1 MSLNDP
7 TATRAAL
14 EALQRADLRMPEHP
28 VILRE
33 MALAYRKLGETSV
46 ADTLF
51 ERSNRTAPRS
61 APQTAP
67 AAPFAPSA
75 TAPTAAPTAPPP
87 SGLDAAFAPPT
98 AAPQVASGPLKLG
111 TNKVS
116 QDLTCTTGEK
126 HILRLEIQASPGSVI
141 SPEDINIDVFFY
153 DIVDGQRA
161 ELSKCDKP
169 VWDFEL
175 PFDFAQGGVEH
186 VNITYHMPKMN
197 ESEVREHGLRKYHG
211 YVAKLHY
218 KGQFLGS
225 AAEPRALLNNPTG
238 APEATLP
245 VNP

>member
-33 MALAYRKLGETSV
+33 MALAYRKLGETTV

-67 AAPFAPSA
+67 TSPFAP
-75 TAPTAAPTAPPP
+75 APPPTPSTPPP
-87 SGLDAAFAPPT
+87 SGLEAAFAPPT
-98 AAPQVASGPLKLG
+98 SATQVATGPLKLG
-111 TNKVS
+111 TSTVR
-116 QDLTCTTGEK
+116 QDLTCSTGEK
-126 HILRLEIQASPGSVI
+126 HILRLEIQALPGSVI
-141 SPEDINIDVFFY
+141 APEDINIDVFFY
-153 DIVDGQRA
+153 DTVDGQRA

-175 PFDFAQGGVEH
+175 PFDFAQAGLEH

-197 ESEVREHGLRKYHG
+197 EAEVREHGLRKYHG

-225 AAEPRALLNNPTG
+225 TAEPRSLLNNATG
-238 APEATLP
+238 APETTLP
-245 VNP
+245 IHP